1 MEKSEQIKK
10 FIELRSEGYS
20 LRDISKIIGKSP
32 CTLVKWNKKYCTV
45 VFEVQQGEL
54 TAFKQKILEEK
65 KSRLEYLSINYSKL
79 REKIEDSEIIM
90 RYDKMLALL
99 MKISKSI
106 DDCQKNIVLSEI
118 SEDIDD
124 VKVSDDTVKVS
135 DTTVTVFNDKNKP
148 GDENNVEKQKEN
160 AQV

>member
-20 LRDISKIIGKSP
+20 LRDISKVIGKSP
-32 CTLVKWNKKYCTV
+32 VTLVKWNKKYCTV
-45 VFEVQQGEL
+45 VFEVQKGEL
-54 TAFKQKILEEK
+54 NAFKQKILEEK
-65 KSRLEYLSINYSKL
+65 KSRLEYLNHNYSKL
-79 REKIEDSEIIM
+79 KEKIEDSEIIM

-118 SEDIDD
+118 SGDIDD
-124 VKVSDDTVKVS
+124 VKVSGNTVK
-135 DTTVTVFNDKNKP
+135 VFNDKNSP
-148 GDENNVEKQKEN
+148 NDEKKVEMRKEN
-160 AQV
+160 A